1 MPTVF
6 RASAFWPFSLQF
18 GVPMS
23 NVTFAFVAATALF
36 FLFKETRWMGVVGA
50 FILVSLY
57 PLIFGSV
64 LLLAGVVYAL
74 VTIK

>member
-23 NVTFAFVAATALF
+23 NVTFAFVAATTLF
-36 FLFKETRWMGVVGA
+36 FLFKETRWMGVVGV
-50 FILVSLY
+50 FILVCLY
-57 PLIFGSV
+57 PLTIGGI
-64 LLLAGVVYAL
+64 LLLAGLICWLLPTA
-74 VTIK
+74 

>member
-18 GVPMS
+18 GVLMS
-23 NVTFAFVAATALF
+23 NVTFAFVAATTLF
-36 FLFKETRWMGVVGA
+36 FLFKETRWMGVVGV
-50 FILVSLY
+50 FILVCLF

-64 LLLAGVVYAL
+64 LLLAGLIYL
-74 VTIK
+74 LIPTE